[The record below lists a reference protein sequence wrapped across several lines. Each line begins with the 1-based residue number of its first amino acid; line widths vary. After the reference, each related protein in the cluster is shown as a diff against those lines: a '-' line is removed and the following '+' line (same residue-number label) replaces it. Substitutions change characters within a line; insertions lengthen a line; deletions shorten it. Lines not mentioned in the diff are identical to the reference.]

1 MEHPDAFKYLVQA
14 DKLFDM
20 EQYKEAKQLVIKS
33 QKISPTP
40 AADGNTN

>member
-14 DKLFDM
+14 DKLLDKGL
-20 EQYKEAKQLVIKS
+20 YKEAKELVIKS